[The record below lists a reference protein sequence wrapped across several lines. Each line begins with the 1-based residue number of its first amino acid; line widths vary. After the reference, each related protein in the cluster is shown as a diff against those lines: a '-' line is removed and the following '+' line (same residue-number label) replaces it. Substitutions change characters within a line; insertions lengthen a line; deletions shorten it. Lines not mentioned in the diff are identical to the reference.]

1 MLGHVHD
8 FPHGGGIPVV
18 GIVLLLRR
26 RRWGRRG
33 RTNWRTGE
41 AGRPEP
47 VVPKPLLTLWKK
59 RALYFMF
66 RSICFQICGNS
77 YLIDD
82 SQDPFGTPLPF
93 PPVPPLALPAVLV
106 AADGVGRVGHGVPGH
121 RGEISLFFL
130 KKVILHFSPSVGFHH
145 IVSSAVLSGG

>member
-18 GIVLLLRR
+18 GIVLLRR
-26 RRWGRRG
+26 RRRGRG
-33 RTNWRTGE
+33 RTNRRTGE

-47 VVPKPLLTLWKK
+47 VVPRLLLALWKK
-59 RALYFMF
+59 CALYFTF
-66 RSICFQICGNS
+66 HGISFEICGNS

-93 PPVPPLALPAVLV
+93 PPVPPPALPAVLV
-106 AADGVGRVGHGVPGH
+106 AADGVGGVGHGVPGH
-121 RGEISLFFL
+121 RGEISFLFFQ
-130 KKVILHFSPSVGFHH
+130 KVILHFSPSVGFHH
-145 IVSSAVLSGG
+145 IVSAAVLSGG